1 MLLALSI
8 TAGSIVYLVA
18 GLLTGFVSALSFT
31 GDGSNNSY
39 YRWLDK
45 VARGGKIQTGLAMT
59 GIVLLW
65 PIHVAVAWICS
76 P

>member
-8 TAGSIVYLVA
+8 TVGSVVYLTA

-39 YRWLDK
+39 YKWLDK
-45 VARGGKIQTGLAMT
+45 VARSGKIQTGLAMT

-65 PIHVAVAWICS
+65 PIHVLVAWICS
-76 P
+76 S

>member
-8 TAGSIVYLVA
+8 TAGSIAYLTA

-39 YRWLDK
+39 YKWLDK
-45 VARGGKIQTGLAMT
+45 VARSGKIQTGLAMT

-65 PIHVAVAWICS
+65 PIHVLVAWICS